1 MASCKLIFLLSGDF
15 WTFEMGGKFT
25 RDLPQHSKVNIT
37 GRINGT
43 EEGLPGLEVVVDFC
57 QLADSVEQND
67 GDLICPPK
75 KGMAV
80 IRREEYIPWGYPAV
94 SHSSAAM
101 KANTNQSANIHFYH

>member
-1 MASCKLIFLLSGDF
+1 
-15 WTFEMGGKFT
+15 MGGKFA
-25 RDLPQHSKVNIT
+25 RDLPEHSTVNIT

-57 QLADSVEQND
+57 QLADSVEQKD

-94 SHSSAAM
+94 SHFSLSCLVGFHG
-101 KANTNQSANIHFYH
+101 KH